1 MHARDGVEEDVL
13 GARCGER
20 ELADVVREVEVDV
33 VDPVGAV
40 QPERHVLEPPSEVTE
55 PGQPLGDER
64 PQVREVEGDI
74 ETTGVE
80 DREAADVPCLPRRL
94 EPEEGRV
101 EAGQLD
107 RTGGCHRVSPGCRRA
122 GCGPSR

>member
-1 MHARDGVEEDVL
+1 MDPGDGVEENLLRPGLGEGQLAHVVL
-13 GARCGER
+13 
-20 ELADVVREVEVDV
+20 EVEVDV

-40 QPERHVLEPPSEVTE
+40 EAERDVLEPAAEVTE

-74 ETTGVE
+74 ETAGVE

-107 RTGGCHRVSPGCRRA
+107 RTGGCHHVSHGCRRA
-122 GCGPSR
+122 WCGPSR